1 MNYTEIQQSP
11 APFNSNFKQANTI
24 PMTLVD
30 LKEKHIIPVYAKD
43 NEIAISHFEFM
54 AFSYKALFELFPD
67 KNIDFPEVKVSH
79 PIHGRI
85 PEAREKK
92 PSELLEHEKTL
103 YYERLIFLTKIP
115 GFTATINGEPMDLV
129 FGGVKSF
136 TNDNLHGKHSRQH
149 FKIFLGYQ
157 VHVCSNMC
165 VSSDMGVMSL
175 EVFSVDEIQNAVKE
189 LFGAFE
195 HEIALKSLRKLN
207 DVTLSQQEFEQYIG
221 KVRLHYYNPVFS
233 QKDWLG
239 DQQMGQVTKGYFTN
253 PNFAANHDGSISL
266 WNVYNLM
273 TEANKSSYID
283 RFIPKA
289 MQISNMLSLA

>member
-1 MNYTEIQQSP
+1 
-11 APFNSNFKQANTI
+11 
-24 PMTLVD
+24 
-30 LKEKHIIPVYAKD
+30 
-43 NEIAISHFEFM
+43 
-54 AFSYKALFELFPD
+54 
-67 KNIDFPEVKVSH
+67 
-79 PIHGRI
+79 
-85 PEAREKK
+85 
-92 PSELLEHEKTL
+92 
-103 YYERLIFLTKIP
+103 
-115 GFTATINGEPMDLV
+115 
-129 FGGVKSF
+129 
-136 TNDNLHGKHSRQH
+136 
-149 FKIFLGYQ
+149 
-157 VHVCSNMC
+157 
-165 VSSDMGVMSL
+165 MGVMSL

-195 HEIALKSLRKLN
+195 HEIALKSLQKLN

>member
-11 APFNSNFKQANTI
+11 EPFNSNFIQANTI

-30 LKEKHIIPVYAKD
+30 LKEKHIIPVFAKD
-43 NEIAISHFEFM
+43 NERAISHFEFM
-54 AFSYKALFELFPD
+54 AFCYKALFQLFPD
-67 KNIDFPEVKVSH
+67 KHIDFPEVKVSH

-92 PSELLEHEKTL
+92 PGELLEHEKTL

-115 GFTATINGEPMDLV
+115 GFTATINEKSMDLV

-136 TNDNLHGKHSRQH
+136 TNDNLHGKHSKQH

-175 EVFSVDEIQNAVKE
+175 EVFGVDEIQDAVKQ

-195 HEIALKSLRKLN
+195 HEIALRSLQKLN
-207 DVTLSQQEFEQYIG
+207 DVTLSQKEFEQYIG
-221 KVRLHYYNPVFS
+221 KVRLHHYNPMFS

-239 DQQMGQVTKGYFTN
+239 DQQMGQVTKGYFIS
-253 PNFAANHDGSISL
+253 PNFSSNHDGYISL